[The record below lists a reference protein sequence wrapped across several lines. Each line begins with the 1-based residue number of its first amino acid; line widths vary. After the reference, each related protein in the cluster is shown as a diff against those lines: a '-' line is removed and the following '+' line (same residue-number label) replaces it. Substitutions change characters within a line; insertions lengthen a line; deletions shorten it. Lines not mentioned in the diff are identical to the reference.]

1 MVADVAALQPKG
13 SVMEDRWTAVDR
25 YFADALLPP
34 DPLLEAALTASSA
47 GGLPEINVAPN
58 QGALLQILARSVGAK
73 RILEVGTLG
82 GYSTIWLARALP
94 KGGKLITLEV
104 DKKHADVARANF
116 ERAGL
121 GGVIEL
127 RLGRGIDLLPKIAA
141 EKAGPF
147 DLTFID
153 ADKPGNAD
161 YFDWA
166 LKLSRPGSLI
176 IVDNVVRGGDVADA
190 KSRDSSVRGVHRL
203 VERIAGEKRVMTT
216 VIQTVGVKGYDGL
229 SISLVLG

>member
-1 MVADVAALQPKG
+1 MDEKW
-13 SVMEDRWTAVDR
+13 SNVDR
-25 YFADALLPP
+25 YFRDALLPP
-34 DPLLEAALTASSA
+34 DPVLEAALEASNA

-104 DKKHADVARANF
+104 DRKHADVARANF

-127 RLGRGIDLLPKIAA
+127 RLGKGIDLLPQIAA
-141 EKAGPF
+141 EKLGPF

-153 ADKPGNAD
+153 ADKPGYAD

-190 KSRDSSVRGVHRL
+190 KSRDSSVKGVHRL
-203 VERIAGEKRVMTT
+203 VDRLGGEKRVMTT

-229 SISLVLG
+229 SISVVLR

>member
-1 MVADVAALQPKG
+1 MDDQ
-13 SVMEDRWTAVDR
+13 WTAVDR
-25 YFADALLPP
+25 YFGDALLPS
-34 DPLLEAALTASSA
+34 DPVLEAALDASRA

-58 QGALLQILARSVGAK
+58 QGALLQILARAVGAK

-104 DKKHADVARANF
+104 DRRHADVARANF

-121 GGVIEL
+121 ADVIEL
-127 RLGRGIDLLPKIAA
+127 RFGKAIDLLPKIAA
-141 EKAGPF
+141 EKLGPF

-153 ADKPGNAD
+153 ADKPGNTD

-176 IVDNVVRGGDVADA
+176 IVDNVVRGGAVADSR
-190 KSRDSSVRGVHRL
+190 SRDSSVKGVHRL
-203 VERIAGEKRVMTT
+203 VDRVAGEKGVMTT

-229 SISLVLG
+229 AISVVLG

>member
-1 MVADVAALQPKG
+1 
-13 SVMEDRWTAVDR
+13 MEETWTEVDR
-25 YFADALLPP
+25 YFGDALLPV
-34 DPLLEAALTASSA
+34 DPVLDAALKASIA
-47 GGLPEINVAPN
+47 GGLPGINVAPN

-73 RILEVGTLG
+73 RILEIGTLG

-104 DKKHADVARANF
+104 DKRHADVARANF

-141 EKAGPF
+141 EKLGPF

-166 LKLSRPGSLI
+166 LKLSRPGSMI
-176 IVDNVVRGGDVADA
+176 IVDNVVRGGDVADP
-190 KSRDSSVRGVHRL
+190 KSRDSSVKGVHRL
-203 VERIAGEKRVMTT
+203 VDRLAGEKRVMTT

-229 SISLVLG
+229 SISVVLG

>member
-1 MVADVAALQPKG
+1 MD
-13 SVMEDRWTAVDR
+13 ERWAAVDR
-25 YFADALLPP
+25 YFGDVLLPA
-34 DPLLEAALTASSA
+34 DPILEATLKASRT

-58 QGALLQILARSVGAK
+58 QGMLLNLLARAVGAK

-104 DKKHADVARANF
+104 DKQHAEVARANF
-116 ERAGL
+116 VRAGL
-121 GGVIEL
+121 ADVIEL
-127 RLGRGIDLLPKIAA
+127 RLGKASDLLPKLAA
-141 EKAGPF
+141 EKLGPF

-166 LKLSRPGSLI
+166 LKLSRPGSFI
-176 IVDNVVRGGDVADA
+176 IVDNVVRGGAVADK
-190 KSRDSSVRGVHRL
+190 KSRDSSVTGVHRL
-203 VERIAGEKRVMTT
+203 MDRLAGEKRVAST

-229 SISLVLG
+229 AISLVL

>member
-1 MVADVAALQPKG
+1 MDDQ
-13 SVMEDRWTAVDR
+13 WTAVDR
-25 YFADALLPP
+25 YFGDALLPS
-34 DPLLEAALTASSA
+34 DRVLEAALDASRA

-58 QGALLQILARSVGAK
+58 QGALLQILARAVGAK

-104 DKKHADVARANF
+104 DRKHADVARANF

-121 GGVIEL
+121 ADVIEL
-127 RLGRGIDLLPKIAA
+127 RLGRAIDLLPKIAA
-141 EKAGPF
+141 EKLGPF

-176 IVDNVVRGGDVADA
+176 IVDNVVRGGAVADS
-190 KSRDSSVRGVHRL
+190 KSRDSSVTGVHRL
-203 VERIAGEKRVMTT
+203 VDRLAGEKRVMTT
-216 VIQTVGVKGYDGL
+216 IIQTVGVKGYDGL
-229 SISLVLG
+229 AISVVLG

>member
-1 MVADVAALQPKG
+1 
-13 SVMEDRWTAVDR
+13 MEDRWTAVDR
-25 YFADALLPP
+25 YFAGALLPP
-34 DPLLEAALTASSA
+34 DPVLEAALKASNA

-104 DKKHADVARANF
+104 DGKHADVARANF
-116 ERAGL
+116 DRAGL
-121 GGVIEL
+121 GQVIEL
-127 RLGRGIDLLPKIAA
+127 RVGRGIDLLPKIAA
-141 EKAGPF
+141 EKPGPF

-176 IVDNVVRGGDVADA
+176 IVDNVVRGGNVADA
-190 KSRDSSVRGVHRL
+190 KSRDSSVKGVHRL
-203 VERIAGEKRVMTT
+203 VDRIAGEKRVMTT

-229 SISLVLG
+229 SISLVVR

>member
-1 MVADVAALQPKG
+1 MDDQ
-13 SVMEDRWTAVDR
+13 WTAVDR
-25 YFADALLPP
+25 YFGDRLLPP
-34 DPLLEAALTASSA
+34 DPARKAALDASRT

-58 QGALLQILARSVGAK
+58 QGALLQILARAVGAK

-94 KGGKLITLEV
+94 KGGKLITLEL

-121 GGVIEL
+121 ADVIEL
-127 RLGRGIDLLPKIAA
+127 RLGKAIDLLPKIAA
-141 EKAGPF
+141 EKLGPF

-176 IVDNVVRGGDVADA
+176 IVDNVVRGGAVADS
-190 KSRDSSVRGVHRL
+190 KSRESSVKGVHRL
-203 VERIAGEKRVMTT
+203 VNRLAGEKRVTST

-229 SISLVLG
+229 AISVVLG

>member
-1 MVADVAALQPKG
+1 MDDQ
-13 SVMEDRWTAVDR
+13 WTAVDR
-25 YFADALLPP
+25 YFGDRLLPP
-34 DPLLEAALTASSA
+34 DPELEAALDASSA

-121 GGVIEL
+121 SDVIEL
-127 RLGRGIDLLPKIAA
+127 RLGKAIDLLPKIAA
-141 EKAGPF
+141 EKLGPF
-147 DLTFID
+147 DLSFID
-153 ADKPGNAD
+153 ADKAGNAD

-176 IVDNVVRGGDVADA
+176 IVDNVVRGGAVADSG
-190 KSRDSSVRGVHRL
+190 SRDSSVKGVHRL
-203 VERIAGEKRVMTT
+203 VDRVAGEKRVMTT

-229 SISLVLG
+229 AISVVLG

>member
-1 MVADVAALQPKG
+1 VAALQPKG

-34 DPLLEAALTASSA
+34 DPVLEAALKASHA

-58 QGALLQILARSVGAK
+58 QGALLQMLARSVGAK

-104 DKKHADVARANF
+104 NKKHADVASANF

-121 GGVIEL
+121 GGVVEL
-127 RLGRGIDLLPKIAA
+127 RLGKGIDLLPKIAA
-141 EKAGPF
+141 EKLGPF

-153 ADKPGNAD
+153 ADKPSNAD

-166 LKLSRPGSLI
+166 LKLSRPGSFI

>member
-1 MVADVAALQPKG
+1 MDDQ
-13 SVMEDRWTAVDR
+13 WTAVDR
-25 YFADALLPP
+25 YFGDRLLPP
-34 DPLLEAALTASSA
+34 DTVLEAALDASSA

-58 QGALLQILARSVGAK
+58 QGALLQILARAVGAK

-104 DKKHADVARANF
+104 DRKHADVARTNF

-121 GGVIEL
+121 SDVIEL
-127 RLGRGIDLLPKIAA
+127 RLGNAIDLLPKIAA
-141 EKAGPF
+141 EKLGPF
-147 DLTFID
+147 DLSFID
-153 ADKPGNAD
+153 ADKAGNAD

-176 IVDNVVRGGDVADA
+176 IVDNVVRGGAVADSG
-190 KSRDSSVRGVHRL
+190 SRDSSVKGVHRL
-203 VERIAGEKRVMTT
+203 VDRVAGEKRVMTT

-229 SISLVLG
+229 AISVVLG

>member
-1 MVADVAALQPKG
+1 
-13 SVMEDRWTAVDR
+13 MEDRWNAVDR
-25 YFADALLPP
+25 YFGDALLPP
-34 DPLLEAALTASSA
+34 DPVLEAALKASRA

-104 DKKHADVARANF
+104 DRKHVDVARANF

-121 GGVIEL
+121 GEVIEL
-127 RLGRGIDLLPKIAA
+127 RLGRAIDLLPKIAA
-141 EKAGPF
+141 EKLGPF

-161 YFDWA
+161 YFEWA

-190 KSRDSSVRGVHRL
+190 KSRDSSVKGVHRL
-203 VERIAGEKRVMTT
+203 VDRLVGEKRVMTT

-229 SISLVLG
+229 AISVVLG